1 MAQSIRAIRF
11 HEYGGSDKLILETVP
26 RPELKADEV
35 LVKVH
40 YAGVNPVD
48 WKIRSG
54 YLKDFMPVPLPYT
67 PGIDVSGIVEEVGA
81 GVKGLTKGQAVFG
94 VAKGGYAEYA
104 VAAAADLV
112 PKPANVSFEAAA
124 TLPVGALTAWKAVED
139 AGVAKG
145 QTVVIQGAAGGV
157 GQFAVQFARLKGAK
171 VIGTASAGN
180 EGFVKSLGVEKAVDY
195 RKGLAESGVKDVDA
209 VIDTVGGD
217 TLENSYALV
226 KKGGTLVT
234 IAGMVSEDK
243 AKARGIK
250 ALGSGRGP
258 AELLKQIA
266 DLMAKGSIRSEI
278 GRVFPLADAK
288 GAQDLSQSGHGRG
301 RILLKVQD

>member
-1 MAQSIRAIRF
+1 MAQSIHAIRF
-11 HEYGGSDKLILETVP
+11 HEYGGSDKLVLETVP

-67 PGIDVSGIVEEVGA
+67 PGIDVSGVIEEVGA

-112 PKPANVSFEAAA
+112 PKPGNVSFEAAA

-139 AGVAKG
+139 AGVTKG
-145 QTVVIQGAAGGV
+145 QTVLIHGAAGGV

-171 VIGTASAGN
+171 VIGVASAAN
-180 EGFVKSLGVEKAVDY
+180 EAFVKGLGVEKVVDY
-195 RKGLAESGVKDVDA
+195 KKGLAESGVTEVDA

-243 AKARGIK
+243 AKARVSRLS
-250 ALGSGRGP
+250 ARG
-258 AELLKQIA
+258 EVR
-266 DLMAKGSIRSEI
+266 RSC
-278 GRVFPLADAK
+278 
-288 GAQDLSQSGHGRG
+288 
-301 RILLKVQD
+301 